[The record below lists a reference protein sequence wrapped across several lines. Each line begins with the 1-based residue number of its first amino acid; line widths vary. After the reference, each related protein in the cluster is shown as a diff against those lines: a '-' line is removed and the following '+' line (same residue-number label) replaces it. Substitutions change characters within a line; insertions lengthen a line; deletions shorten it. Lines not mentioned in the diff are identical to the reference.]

1 MFSLEGLRGLIT
13 GGASGMGLRTAIA
26 FMKQGADVIIVDM
39 NEDAIKTALD
49 TINNETGKTINY
61 ILCDLSKFDK
71 TKSLFSDIEN
81 KFGNIDIL
89 VNNAGIIDSSNGNL
103 FETITEQ
110 QLDKII
116 NVNFKA
122 PFFLSKSA
130 VKSMAKRGFG
140 RIINISSMA
149 AFTGYIGQSNY
160 SSSKGAL
167 LSMTRTIAI
176 EYVKNGITANCIA
189 PGAILTNITRRVDD
203 IDKHLKE
210 LVESKIPMGCI
221 GKGDDIAAA
230 VTFLASKEARYIT
243 GQTIH
248 VNGGWFIA

>member
-1 MFSLEGLRGLIT
+1 MFSLKGLRGFIT
-13 GGASGMGLRTAIA
+13 GGAGTMGTRTAIA
-26 FMKQGADVIIVDM
+26 FIKQGADIIIADVR
-39 NEDAIKTALD
+39 EDGIKSSLD
-49 TINNETGKTINY
+49 IIKEETGKTVNY
-61 ILCDLSKFDK
+61 IVCDLSNIEK
-71 TKSLFSDIEN
+71 TKTLFNEAER

-89 VNNAGIIDSSNGNL
+89 VNNAGIADTNNNTELGNV
-103 FETITEQ
+103 TEP
-110 QLDKII
+110 QLDRIM

-140 RIINISSMA
+140 RIINISSIA
-149 AFTGYIGQSNY
+149 AFIGLSGHSNY

-189 PGAILTNITRRVDD
+189 PGAIMTGMTNVLPNETI
-203 IDKHLKE
+203 KHFNTI
-210 LVESKIPMGCI
+210 VPMGCM
-221 GKGDDIAAA
+221 GDGNDIAAA
-230 VTFLASKEARYIT
+230 VTYLASREARYVT

-248 VNGGWFIA
+248 VNGGLFIS